1 MGLLAALSPAQT
13 PGHHDAPEV
22 VVYHARGAWPA
33 PTPSP
38 VAMPR
43 DLTRLLDDILA
54 AAPPAVRTQRD
65 AVWFG
70 LADRSRPGVYQ
81 AVLMRPGVGVEQVL
95 PDGVREL
102 LPATNG
108 RVAVVTPAGAV
119 AVLGP
124 KGALIEVA
132 ARGRTP
138 AWDEAGTELLF
149 VAESAPQAGGPHD
162 PTALCAYRVDDGKV
176 RELSRGHSDYF
187 PVANT
192 KTGDVLFAS
201 GRARTAAFWL
211 LRAGTKEPVQV
222 CNFGTGMDAS
232 FVPMPC
238 RTPFFDAE
246 SGRFV
251 YELDYGDGPE
261 VWTLDV
267 TAHGAPSAT
276 GTRIGRGSG
285 LAVRAGVARFFDADR
300 GEVEVVLANVATEST
315 DFGLRKDGDATAQRL
330 GQGPTPTQVGLFS
343 PLKVEFPLI
352 YNAYKCNTGLRNAA
366 GHPGHDFD
374 APRFTQQYAAGDGR
388 VTEWQDGWGAGTG
401 PGNFVTIE
409 HDWLDRSTI
418 YWHLQAGTV
427 WPAPPDAFVGVGM
440 PIGRTGDSGDAH
452 QVPHVHFGVFDVDWF
467 TRNWNDPTGFYA
479 VNKIGGAPD
488 RYAPSWRSPGSCG
501 IVQLPIPDYVR
512 FPGID
517 TLPPTFTNPRVVR
530 VQDLGR
536 DVMLHF
542 EVDIADH
549 SGVFDEVAM
558 PTLQNPNARGVY
570 LVVNPIEF
578 ANATVRVPMSL
589 ASGNR
594 FSGTYRTDYPM
605 RVRKGRASG
614 APDVDLLTYTFVAED
629 EALRNIAW
637 RGIGNGGYSTWYS
650 LTEIGDGDAD
660 SVVADVPMVDLSVE
674 IADAPTRI
682 AANVPFGLSVVVRN
696 RSRFDYHGGYFGTA
710 ALNPLRDLSHM
721 FLGQAWVPCNPYH
734 IDLGAPFAIP
744 ALRAGASTVVHLGP
758 YTLGGPLLFAPQNL
772 VVSLDAPNDPEPG
785 NSAARR
791 TVPVVPTLPDLVIEG
806 LTTDTEIGHGERLRA
821 TGRIRN
827 VGVAPVSG
835 FVQIGLGLSLD
846 RIPNNG
852 NDIPLGLFDIDV
864 GTLAADAARAFDVT
878 SLVVP
883 PSAVPGRQ
891 YLIVCVDTAFQVLEL
906 NEFNNCADE
915 ALQVVGPEVGITA
928 VEPLSTGI
936 GGTGS
941 IPVRVTLH
949 NSGRGTAAGNVHVT
963 IANGNVVNWGDVLFQ
978 VGPGQTVQV
987 QTTVPTP
994 PVFSLQPG
1002 QFVMAPVVACHNFL
1016 DPIPANNCANSTVRI
1031 DFPYW
1036 DLRLSIDG
1044 PQTMG
1049 RNQWHTWRV
1058 RVHNAGNIWSEPRCV
1073 RTGISLQSGE
1083 DWGMPHFILNQ
1094 CGPGPIQSKSFG
1106 SIAPGG
1112 DLYLDFGM
1120 CISGGAWVGWQNLK
1134 VGIDTF
1140 NCQPDIFPAGNFAER
1155 RVYIQ

>member
-1 MGLLAALSPAQT
+1 M
-13 PGHHDAPEV
+13 
-22 VVYHARGAWPA
+22 YHARGAWSA
-33 PTPSP
+33 PSP
-38 VAMPR
+38 SPIATPH
-43 DLTRLLDDILA
+43 DLTRLLDDVLA
-54 AAPPAVRTQRD
+54 AAPPSVRAQGD

-70 LADRSRPGVYQ
+70 LADRRRPGVYQ
-81 AVLMRPGVGVEQVL
+81 AVLVRPGAGVQQVL

-102 LPATNG
+102 RPATNG
-108 RVAVVTPAGAV
+108 QVAVVTSSGAI

-124 KGALIEVA
+124 KGTLIEVA

-138 AWDEAGTELLF
+138 AWNEAGTELLF
-149 VAESAPQAGGPHD
+149 VAELTRRPGDPRD
-162 PTALCAYRVDDGKV
+162 PTAICAYRVGE
-176 RELSRGHSDYF
+176 RQAHELTRGHSDYF

-192 KTGDVLFAS
+192 RTGAVLFAS

-211 LRAGTKEPVQV
+211 LRPGAKEPVQV
-222 CNFGTGMDAS
+222 CNFGPGIDAR
-232 FVPMPC
+232 FVPMPS
-238 RTPFFDAE
+238 RTPLFDAG
-246 SGRFV
+246 SDRFV
-251 YELDYGDGPE
+251 YELDYGEGAE
-261 VWTLDV
+261 VWALDITEGGTPGA
-267 TAHGAPSAT
+267 TA
-276 GTRIGRGSG
+276 TRIGRGAD
-285 LAVRAGVARFFDADR
+285 LAVSAGLVRFIDAVR
-300 GEVEVVLANVATEST
+300 GQAEIVLANVAAEPT

-330 GQGPTPTQVGLFS
+330 SQGPTPTQVGLFS

-388 VTEWQDGWGAGTG
+388 VTEWQDGWGSGTG
-401 PGNFVTIE
+401 RGNFVTIK
-409 HDWLDRSTI
+409 HDWLDRSTV

-440 PIGRTGDSGDAH
+440 PIGRTGDSGGAH
-452 QVPHVHFGVFDVDWF
+452 QVPHVHFGVFDEDWF
-467 TRNWNDPTGFYA
+467 TQNWNDPTGFYA
-479 VNKIGGAPD
+479 VNKIGWAPD
-488 RYAPSWRSPGSCG
+488 RYAPSWRSPGSCDL
-501 IVQLPIPDYVR
+501 VQLPIPDYVR

-517 TLPPTFTNPRVVR
+517 TLPPTFANPRVVR

-542 EVDIADH
+542 EIDIADD

-578 ANATVRVPMSL
+578 ANATARIPMSL
-589 ASGNR
+589 TAGNK
-594 FSGTYRTDYPM
+594 FHGTYRTDYPM

-650 LTEIGDGDAD
+650 LTELDDGHAD
-660 SVVADVPMVDLSVE
+660 GVVTEVPMVDLSAE
-674 IADAPTRI
+674 IADAPSRI

-696 RSRFDYHGGYFGTA
+696 RSRFDYHGGYRGTV
-710 ALNPLRDLSHM
+710 ALNPLRDFSHM
-721 FLGQAWVPCNPYH
+721 FVGQAWLPCNPYH

-758 YTLGGPLLFAPQNL
+758 YTLPGPLLFAPQNL

-791 TVPVVPTLPDLVIEG
+791 SVPVVPTLPDLVIEG
-806 LTTDTEIGHGERLRA
+806 LGTDGEIGHGERLRV

-827 VGVAPVSG
+827 IGVAPVSG
-835 FVQIGLGLSLD
+835 RVQIGLGLSLD

-852 NDIPLGLFDIDV
+852 NDIPMGLFDIDV
-864 GTLAADAARAFDVT
+864 GTLAADASRAFDVT

-891 YLIVCVDTAFQVLEL
+891 YLIVCVDSAFQVLEL
-906 NEFNNCADE
+906 DEFNNCADRE
-915 ALQVVGPEVGITA
+915 LQVVGPEVGITA

-936 GGTGS
+936 GGTGN

-994 PVFSLQPG
+994 PVFNLQPG
-1002 QFVMAPVVACHNFL
+1002 QFVMAPVVACHNFI
-1016 DPIPANNCANSTVRI
+1016 DAVPSNNCANATVRI

-1058 RVHNAGNIWSEPRCV
+1058 RVQNVGNIWSAGRCV
-1073 RTGISLQSGE
+1073 RTGISLQSG
-1083 DWGMPHFILNQ
+1083 DNWNAGTFILNQ
-1094 CGPGPIQSKSFG
+1094 CGPGPIQTRSFG

-1120 CISGGAWVGWQNLK
+1120 CISGGAWVGWQHLK

-1140 NCQPDIFPAGNFAER
+1140 NGCFDIYSAGNFAQR
-1155 RVYIQ
+1155 DVYIQ